1 MADEVVIR
9 GTKDT
14 AKVRNPLGPLAL
26 TIVTVGFYFFFWW
39 YFINREMNDLG
50 EVYDDDYLKHSP
62 GMAVLAMT
70 LGAFV
75 LVPPFVSAWRTFKR
89 VERAQ
94 ERVLGSNNFSPTL
107 VFVLALIPI
116 VSLIT
121 PVMVQSNLNQV
132 WEKQ

>member
-1 MADEVVIR
+1 MAEEVVIR

-14 AKVRNPLGPLAL
+14 AKIRNPLAPLGL
-26 TIVTVGFYFFFWW
+26 TIITFGIYFIFWW
-39 YFINREMNDLG
+39 YFINKEMDAVG
-50 EVYDDDYLKHSP
+50 EVHDDDYLTHSP
-62 GMAVLAMT
+62 GMAALAIS
-70 LGAFV
+70 LGALL

-89 VERAQ
+89 VERTQ
-94 ERVLGSNNFSPTL
+94 ERVLGSNNFSPIL

-121 PVMVQSNLNQV
+121 PIMVQSNLNQV